1 MPKITKR
8 VVDALEP
15 GAFVWDRGFG
25 VKATDGGGK
34 VYVVSY
40 RIGRRKRR
48 FTIGRH
54 GSPWTP
60 DTARREASRLLTL
73 VGSGIDP
80 MEAKTASRKA
90 LTVRELAER
99 FLIEHV
105 EAKRKP
111 STQKLYTSIVSK
123 AIIPAL
129 GSRAVAD
136 VTRADVAALHH
147 RLRRTRVH
155 ANRTLLLISKMMNI
169 AERWNLRRDGS
180 NPARHVER
188 FPEQARQRYLTV
200 EEFGRL
206 GAALAAAERGPVP
219 APGEPDP
226 VRLSPVALAAIG
238 LLIFTG
244 ARRGEILSLKWAHV
258 DLERAVLNLPTSKTG
273 FKVIMLNAPAVAI
286 LTALPRIDGNPFVLP
301 GMRKGRHLVNLTA
314 TWHVVRALAGIT
326 DVRLHDLRHSLASVG
341 AGAGLSLPIIGGL
354 LGHSQPATTARYAHL
369 AADPL
374 HAASELVGARI
385 AAALGGGA

>member
-1 MPKITKR
+1 
-8 VVDALEP
+8 
-15 GAFVWDRGFG
+15 
-25 VKATDGGGK
+25 
-34 VYVVSY
+34 
-40 RIGRRKRR
+40 
-48 FTIGRH
+48 
-54 GSPWTP
+54 
-60 DTARREASRLLTL
+60 
-73 VGSGIDP
+73 
-80 MEAKTASRKA
+80 
-90 LTVRELAER
+90 
-99 FLIEHV
+99 
-105 EAKRKP
+105 
-111 STQKLYTSIVSK
+111 
-123 AIIPAL
+123 
-129 GSRAVAD
+129 
-136 VTRADVAALHH
+136 
-147 RLRRTRVH
+147 
-155 ANRTLLLISKMMNI
+155 MNM

-188 FPEQARQRYLTV
+188 YPEEARRRYLST

-206 GAALAAAERGPVP
+206 GEALAAAERGPVP

-238 LLIFTG
+238 LLVFTG
-244 ARRGEILSLKWAHV
+244 ARRCEILSLRWAHV
-258 DLERAVLNLPTSKTG
+258 DLEGCVLNLPTSKTG